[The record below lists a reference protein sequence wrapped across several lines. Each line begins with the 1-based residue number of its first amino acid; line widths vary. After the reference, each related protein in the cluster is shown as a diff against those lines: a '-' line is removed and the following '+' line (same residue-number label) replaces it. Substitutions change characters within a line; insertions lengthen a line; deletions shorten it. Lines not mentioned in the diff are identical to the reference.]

1 MPTQQEIDH
10 FLRKTRGNLYRG
22 LSRRRNKRKDSLMPQ
37 HYTDDIP
44 GPHMFDDLAH
54 SPFHMAASS
63 VDDIITSQILQKRF
77 LANKDVELERIY
89 LLTDVRTVRKFIAAL
104 KEPKRVFSMSEDHGY
119 VFFADDCYWE
129 YGADSNMVRV
139 KFVGGKD
146 FVGSWSK
153 KLSEE
158 FTIAK
163 SFVEWM
169 YTSDG
174 NSATVPITDEKQ
186 PLPEMYPFLSK
197 DLFEY
202 YDDYM
207 DSSASVLVLLGP
219 PGTGK
224 TSFIRGLLQY
234 TKTNALVSYD
244 ASILEKD
251 YIFARFV
258 EGQNNVMI
266 LEDADTF
273 LGSRTEGNDVMHKF
287 LNVGDGLIT
296 SKGKKMIFS
305 TNLPSIKDIDPALIR
320 PGRCFDVLEFRAM
333 QETEHQ
339 VLADKLGIDRMT
351 GEKTLAELFH
361 SQIHA
366 PKVKRRNM
374 GFY

>member
-1 MPTQQEIDH
+1 MPDQSTIDKFLKQQ
-10 FLRKTRGNLYRG
+10 
-22 LSRRRNKRKDSLMPQ
+22 RRNIFAGLTKRRSKRKDSIMPQ
-37 HYTDDIP
+37 HYTDEIP
-44 GPHMFDDLAH
+44 GPHMHDDLVQY
-54 SPFHMAASS
+54 PFHMAASS
-63 VDDIITSQILQKRF
+63 LDDIITSDIQRKRYTSG
-77 LANKDVELERIY
+77 LDIEMERLY
-89 LLTDVRTVRKFIAAL
+89 LLTDIRTLRKYIKAL
-104 KEPKRVFSMSEDHGY
+104 GEHKRVFNMSEDHGY
-119 VFFADDCYWE
+119 VFFPDNCYWD
-129 YGADSNMVRV
+129 YGADSNMVRI
-139 KFVGGKD
+139 KIVGGKD

-153 KLSEE
+153 KLPEE

-207 DSSASVLVLLGP
+207 ESSASVLVLLGP

-273 LGSRTEGNDVMHKF
+273 LGSRADGNNVMHKF

-333 QETEHQ
+333 RETEHN
-339 VLADKLGIDRMT
+339 VLSDKLGIDRMT

>member
-1 MPTQQEIDH
+1 
-10 FLRKTRGNLYRG
+10 
-22 LSRRRNKRKDSLMPQ
+22 
-37 HYTDDIP
+37 
-44 GPHMFDDLAH
+44 
-54 SPFHMAASS
+54 
-63 VDDIITSQILQKRF
+63 
-77 LANKDVELERIY
+77 
-89 LLTDVRTVRKFIAAL
+89 
-104 KEPKRVFSMSEDHGY
+104 
-119 VFFADDCYWE
+119 
-129 YGADSNMVRV
+129 
-139 KFVGGKD
+139 
-146 FVGSWSK
+146 
-153 KLSEE
+153 
-158 FTIAK
+158 
-163 SFVEWM
+163 
-169 YTSDG
+169 
-174 NSATVPITDEKQ
+174 
-186 PLPEMYPFLSK
+186 MYPFLSK

-273 LGSRTEGNDVMHKF
+273 LGCRSDGNDVMHKF

-305 TNLPSIKDIDPALIR
+305 TNLPSIKDIDPALVR
-320 PGRCFDVLEFRAM
+320 PGRCFDVLEFRPM

-339 VLADKLGIDRMT
+339 ALADKLGIDRMT
-351 GEKTLAELFH
+351 GEKTLAEIFH